1 MCQACITGYP
11 TAHGANQHNNQPWN
25 HVANLGADPD
35 HDWHPAPPAETAAAT
50 ALNNQFNAL
59 QLVRPPDLGMGDFV
73 ALNGSGHHF
82 DHQTLVVGGATND
95 FVDNNVKVTLA
106 GTYEPFIIIDAS
118 GIANQQQQQQ
128 EITNLD
134 NLFATR
140 LTQAER
146 ARIIWYPVGPGNA
159 ATVLPAAATQA
170 WAGPPSVDTSDTN
183 LFD

>member
-1 MCQACITGYP
+1 MPRLA
-11 TAHGANQHNNQPWN
+11 
-25 HVANLGADPD
+25 LL
-35 HDWHPAPPAETAAAT
+35 AT

-82 DHQTLVVGGATND
+82 DHKTLVVGGATND